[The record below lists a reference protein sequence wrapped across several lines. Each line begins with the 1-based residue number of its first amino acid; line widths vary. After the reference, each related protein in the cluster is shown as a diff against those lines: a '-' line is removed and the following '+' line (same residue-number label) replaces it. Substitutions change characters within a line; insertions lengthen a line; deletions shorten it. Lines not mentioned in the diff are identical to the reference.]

1 MSSVTFCFSLF
12 RGGGGGGRRKGG
24 GSLSFRHHVKVPY
37 YLQSQV
43 INVSKL
49 ICFYKRLSDQ
59 NHSDLDV

>member
-12 RGGGGGGRRKGG
+12 RGEGWGEEEGGGVIK
-24 GSLSFRHHVKVPY
+24 LSPSPKRCHIIFK
-37 YLQSQV
+37 SQV

-59 NHSDLDV
+59 NHSNLDV